1 MSVENTTTEV
11 TSTEFR
17 AHSGQYIEEA
27 GKRPV
32 YITKHGRPVRVLID
46 VEEYERLRAQEVK
59 SYRLDQD
66 ELPADIIAELEKG
79 YQGEPTPHL
88 DHLMD

>member
-1 MSVENTTTEV
+1 MSAENTTTAI

-17 AHSGQYIEEA
+17 AHSGQYIEQA

-46 VEEYERLRAQEVK
+46 IEEYERLRAQDVK
-59 SYRLDQD
+59 HYRPDRD
-66 ELPADIIAELEKG
+66 ELPADILAELDIG

-88 DHLMD
+88 DHLME

>member
-66 ELPADIIAELEKG
+66 ELPPILSPNSKRAIKAN
-79 YQGEPTPHL
+79 QPPP
-88 DHLMD
+88 